1 MYYDCIVHKLFIY
14 LFSEEGKGHVPGG
27 GGGGGRR
34 RKKALRWGGRAMYL
48 VQIFIFPGI
57 NNF

>member
-27 GGGGGRR
+27 EEEEGGGKRLSGG
-34 RKKALRWGGRAMYL
+34 GGRAMYL
-48 VQIFIFPGI
+48 VQICIFPGI